1 MIEQSLN
8 TNIKELEPIYWLIE
22 DSVYK
27 NDIPKA
33 KSMLTVLLY
42 IAKYNPKLIT
52 QGLQVPYKQRLK
64 QLSQELLNGHFLQK
78 IEAIEIKSAIE
89 SRKIPFKLEKE
100 LKDYLVEH
108 PEKLS
113 NVLEENIRITGV
125 EVDTDFEYKCDIVA
139 ESSDKFFPIELKIGQ
154 GTHAVVSQC
163 SKYCYYFYR
172 KLRYD
177 RFKQIQGVVIA
188 NGFDSWSI
196 NELRRNGIW
205 IFDIVPENE
214 KDISL
219 LQILQK

>member
-8 TNIKELEPIYWLIE
+8 TNIKELEPIYWIIE
-22 DSVYK
+22 DALYK

-42 IAKYNPKLIT
+42 IAKYNPRLVM

-64 QLSQELLNGHFLQK
+64 QLSQEILNGHFLQK
-78 IEAIEIKSAIE
+78 MESIEIKPAIE
-89 SRKIPFKLEKE
+89 PRKIPFKLEKE

-108 PEKLS
+108 PEKL
-113 NVLEENIRITGV
+113 NILEENIRITGV

-139 ESSDKFFPIELKIGQ
+139 ESFTKFFPIELKIGQ
-154 GTHAVVSQC
+154 GNHAVVSQC

-196 NELRRNGIW
+196 NELRRNGIL
-205 IFDIVPENE
+205 IFDIISENE

-219 LQILQK
+219 LQIFAK